1 MWCGFLFSASK
12 PELVGAAIQK
22 VWGESARAEQATYQE
37 AKTTFQ
43 NHMKCHKNTT
53 LTALE
58 AWITSE
64 MKTPSIRANLTDA
77 SHRGRILY
85 FENQFSVTKLFQIF
99 WYLGGIFNFEQSE
112 PIGKWYCK
120 HIFANLAV
128 ETATYVL
135 ANKAFNAYLTNRV
148 AVDPSRNPVNQCD
161 HVRDLTVKNNLF
173 RQQR

>member
-1 MWCGFLFSASK
+1 MVVPRFL
-12 PELVGAAIQK
+12 PEADTPAHWVFLP
-22 VWGESARAEQATYQE
+22 ARSF
-37 AKTTFQ
+37 TFQ
-43 NHMKCHKNTT
+43 RRQQLVLVHPHSSDWGRYT
-53 LTALE
+53 LLHTYPRA
-58 AWITSE
+58 ASSHFY
-64 MKTPSIRANLTDA
+64 SIRANLTDA